1 MTNYEH
7 LENLMQH
14 CKDAAAETDDERMR
28 KIHEDNA
35 RIFHER
41 ALALTLEEAAQEWEG
56 VI

>member
-7 LENLMQH
+7 LESLIRH
-14 CKDAAAETDDERMR
+14 CKDAAAKTDDERMR

-35 RIFHER
+35 RIFRER
-41 ALALTLEEAAQEWEG
+41 ALTLTLEEAAQEWEG